1 MAAAAAA
8 SPAPADAGGDKK
20 KRKGLTLVLMVVG
33 ALVLMAGAAGAT
45 LFFSGYFAKQA
56 AAQVE
61 AELNGGTGHAAAGAH
76 GEAGASGAAGKP
88 PQKVKRTSPE
98 VTRFEQSY
106 LQMEGDLVANVAG
119 TKKIMSVNVALMT
132 DYDERVFQNVKK
144 HELALKAIILD
155 VLRKVT
161 EPEMQSPTFREDL
174 AERVREE
181 MNKLL
186 TKHEDFGGLE
196 AVYFTGFI
204 VQ

>member
-1 MAAAAAA
+1 MATAAAAT
-8 SPAPADAGGDKK
+8 PAPADAGTGKK
-20 KRKGLTLVLMVVG
+20 KKKVMGIVLIAVG
-33 ALVLMAGAAGAT
+33 ALVLAAGVAGAT
-45 LFFSGYFAKQA
+45 LFFSGFFAKRA

-61 AELNGGTGHAAAGAH
+61 AELNGGHGDAAAH

-98 VTRFEQSY
+98 VTRFE
-106 LQMEGDLVANVAG
+106 LHIALLEGDLVANVAG

-161 EPEMQSPTFREDL
+161 EPEMQSPTFREEL